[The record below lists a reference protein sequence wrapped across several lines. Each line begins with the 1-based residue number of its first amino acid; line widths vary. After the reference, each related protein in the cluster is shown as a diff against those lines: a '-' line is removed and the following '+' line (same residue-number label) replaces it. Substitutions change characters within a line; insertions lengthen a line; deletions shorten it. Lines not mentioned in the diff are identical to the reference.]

1 MQALYVVI
9 QLGSLEYFAVFE
21 SPFKIYQLSLLD
33 VVIVVYRPT
42 VWLLRIYNYD
52 NMLQRV
58 NKSVLQDPA
67 LCIKLSIYTVN
78 IQK

>member
-1 MQALYVVI
+1 
-9 QLGSLEYFAVFE
+9 
-21 SPFKIYQLSLLD
+21 
-33 VVIVVYRPT
+33 
-42 VWLLRIYNYD
+42 
-52 NMLQRV
+52 MLQRV